1 MICKITLCSEFPN
14 IPEKAG
20 RVTRRRRGTQA
31 IAKRFAFHA
40 NAIIAASVY
49 KIISSFES
57 HLGTS

>member
-20 RVTRRRRGTQA
+20 RVTRRRGIQA

-40 NAIIAASVY
+40 NAIIAA
-49 KIISSFES
+49 
-57 HLGTS
+57 